1 MTEIDE
7 GIAQDLLKSM
17 ERLSVEVKSHAQ
29 ADARHWETIQSD
41 ISEIRG
47 HVKSLDDRV
56 SDIERKDYR
65 EIDKRL
71 DSLER
76 DRATAKGV
84 AGGIGLGSGLVGAL
98 LERLFG

>member
-7 GIAQDLLKSM
+7 GVAQDLLKSM
-17 ERLSVEVKSHAQ
+17 ERLSRDFTAHAQ
-29 ADARHWETIQSD
+29 SDARHWEMIQSD

-71 DSLER
+71 DSLEK
-76 DRATAKGV
+76 DRATAKGI
-84 AGGIGLGSGLVGAL
+84 AGGIGLGSGLLGAL
-98 LERLFG
+98 LERLLG

>member
-7 GIAQDLLKSM
+7 GVAQDLLKSM
-17 ERLSVEVKSHAQ
+17 ERLSRDLTAHAQ
-29 ADARHWETIQSD
+29 SDARHWEMIQSD

-71 DSLER
+71 DSLEK
-76 DRATAKGV
+76 DRATAKGI
-84 AGGIGLGSGLVGAL
+84 AGGIGLGSGLLGAL
-98 LERLFG
+98 LERLLG